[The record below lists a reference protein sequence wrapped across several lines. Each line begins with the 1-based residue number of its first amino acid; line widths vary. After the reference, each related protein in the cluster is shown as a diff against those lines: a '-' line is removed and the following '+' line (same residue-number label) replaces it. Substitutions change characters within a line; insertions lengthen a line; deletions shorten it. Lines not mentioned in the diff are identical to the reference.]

1 MKKLLLILIA
11 LPMIF
16 SCGDN
21 LDKVITDKLITKE
34 IQGIEVLTKEGLAI
48 ELDFSVRYTPIAEKI
63 KYLHK
68 EIGKDY
74 FESFIKPEILAITRE
89 VMENNKIY
97 SNELFTAIR
106 EDFNKEIFQ
115 RTRKTLKSKNIILY
129 TLLITD
135 IKLPKSVMQAILR
148 MDSEQG
154 LIMDGIQKYHLNN
167 SKEEQERIA
176 RKEYGFKQTYVP
188 DDNFEQVLI
197 NKGFDHLLDDSVTTV
212 NINTVTSLS
221 LWGRNISDL
230 TGIEDFTALTYLQCV
245 SNQLTS
251 LDVSANTAL
260 IELACYD
267 NKLTYL
273 DVSANTVLEGL
284 ECGDNQLTS
293 LDVSSN
299 PLLFNLL
306 CSNNQLT
313 SLDVSNN
320 IDSLT
325 ILYCEENQL
334 TSLDVSAN
342 TALTDLK
349 CRGNKFDCDALKK
362 KIGLD

>member
-1 MKKLLLILIA
+1 M
-11 LPMIF
+11 
-16 SCGDN
+16 
-21 LDKVITDKLITKE
+21 
-34 IQGIEVLTKEGLAI
+34 
-48 ELDFSVRYTPIAEKI
+48 
-63 KYLHK
+63 LH
-68 EIGKDY
+68 IN
-74 FESFIKPEILAITRE
+74 I
-89 VMENNKIY
+89 
-97 SNELFTAIR
+97 NEER
-106 EDFNKEIFQ
+106 H
-115 RTRKTLKSKNIILY
+115 
-129 TLLITD
+129 
-135 IKLPKSVMQAILR
+135 
-148 MDSEQG
+148 DS
-154 LIMDGIQKYHLNN
+154 IQKYHLNN

-176 RKEYGFKQTYVP
+176 REEYGFRQTYVP
-188 DDNFEQVLI
+188 DDNFEQALI
-197 NKGFDHLLDDSVTTV
+197 NKGFDHVLDDSVTTV

-284 ECGDNQLTS
+284 ECSDNQLTS

-313 SLDVSNN
+313 SLDVSDN

-349 CRGNKFDCDALKK
+349 CKGNKFDCDALKK

>member
-1 MKKLLLILIA
+1 MKKLLLILLC
-11 LPMIF
+11 LPLLF
-16 SCGDN
+16 NSCGIPQKDY
-21 LDKVITDKLITKE
+21 VKLITKE
-34 IQGIEVLTKEGLAI
+34 MQGVEVLTKEGLAI
-48 ELDFSVRYTPIAEKI
+48 ELDLSVCYTPIAEKI
-63 KYLHK
+63 KYLHE

-74 FESFIKPEILAITRE
+74 LESFIKPKILAITRE
-89 VMENNKIY
+89 VIGNYITG
-97 SNELFTAIR
+97 ELFYAKR

-115 RTRKTLKSKNIILY
+115 RTREALKSKNIILY

-135 IKLPKSVMQAILR
+135 IKLPKALMLHININEER
-148 MDSEQG
+148 HDS
-154 LIMDGIQKYHLNN
+154 IQKYHLNN

-176 RKEYGFKQTYVP
+176 REEYGFRQTYVP
-188 DDNFEQVLI
+188 DDNFEQALI
-197 NKGFDHLLDDSVTTV
+197 NKGFDHVLDDSVTTV

-284 ECGDNQLTS
+284 ECSDNQLTS

-349 CRGNKFDCDALKK
+349 CKGNKFDCDALKK

>member
-1 MKKLLLILIA
+1 MKKLLLILLW
-11 LPMIF
+11 LPMI
-16 SCGDN
+16 
-21 LDKVITDKLITKE
+21 
-34 IQGIEVLTKEGLAI
+34 
-48 ELDFSVRYTPIAEKI
+48 
-63 KYLHK
+63 
-68 EIGKDY
+68 
-74 FESFIKPEILAITRE
+74 
-89 VMENNKIY
+89 
-97 SNELFTAIR
+97 
-106 EDFNKEIFQ
+106 
-115 RTRKTLKSKNIILY
+115 
-129 TLLITD
+129 
-135 IKLPKSVMQAILR
+135 
-148 MDSEQG
+148 
-154 LIMDGIQKYHLNN
+154 
-167 SKEEQERIA
+167 
-176 RKEYGFKQTYVP
+176 GFGQQTYVP
-188 DDNFEQVLI
+188 DDNFEAYLENYGMGNGI
-197 NKGFDHLLDDSVTTV
+197 LNDDYVTTA
-212 NINTVTSLS
+212 NISTVTVLVVSS
-221 LWGRNISDL
+221 ENISDL